1 MRIEARRA
9 TNSQKPGP
17 AGREVGIVMSGGYR
31 RENLNNSTESGL
43 SGWSALEPRISKIW
57 LYRIEGQR
65 ERNLRFLSLWK
76 PFLPLNQQMR
86 LDRGLEADEAL
97 PHTPPGGKPPE
108 TPGPLSLECDRM
120 SRRKFVKGSLRRQKT
135 PPLTNVSAAPGDFLR
150 SGKGGLMVAGIEPLS
165 ASRWSAP
172 KSGSKLE
179 SRELYLTNTGLLIE
193 VAEVAERNQDK
204 NRLG

>member
-1 MRIEARRA
+1 
-9 TNSQKPGP
+9 
-17 AGREVGIVMSGGYR
+17 MSGGYR

-108 TPGPLSLECDRM
+108 TPAPFPWNVIVCRGESLSRVRFAGKK
-120 SRRKFVKGSLRRQKT
+120 RR
-135 PPLTNVSAAPGDFLR
+135 P
-150 SGKGGLMVAGIEPLS
+150 
-165 ASRWSAP
+165 
-172 KSGSKLE
+172 
-179 SRELYLTNTGLLIE
+179 
-193 VAEVAERNQDK
+193 
-204 NRLG
+204 